1 MNSADSHQEHT
12 PEFYRQRYLE
22 LKARGQDTNSLHIA
36 QALPEN
42 PRIIRPGLVISDEMI
57 PAVGIGRAVL
67 HGERHSGSLMTMP
80 RQASPLYSGTRVIP
94 ASASI
99 PPTR

>member
-42 PRIIRPGLVISDEMI
+42 RELLD
-57 PAVGIGRAVL
+57 
-67 HGERHSGSLMTMP
+67 
-80 RQASPLYSGTRVIP
+80 P
-94 ASASI
+94 ASSF
-99 PPTR
+99 RMR